1 MIETIKDFFTLEAIY
16 QVANIGVI
24 PLWLLIIFAPTSK
37 ITQAFV
43 NNLFIPSIL
52 AFTYGYLAL
61 EQIYPSDSFNNI
73 TQKDSSGFLSE
84 LKQDPLDFL
93 NNFKLYLGL
102 DQLMVLMNNT
112 LFVLIFW
119 IHFLTI
125 SLFLGV
131 WIAND
136 AIKYNIHKYIVFFPL
151 ILTYFSGPIGL
162 FLYLIL
168 RLLIARKFRLH
179 DQ

>member
-24 PLWLLIIFAPTSK
+24 PLWLLIIFAPRSN
-37 ITQAFV
+37 ITQVLV

-61 EQIYPSDSFNNI
+61 EQIYASDSFNNV
-73 TQKDSSGFLSE
+73 TQKDTSGLLNE
-84 LKQDPLDFL
+84 LKRDPLDFL

-102 DQLMVLMNNT
+102 DQLMALMDNT

-125 SLFLGV
+125 SLFVGV

-162 FLYLIL
+162 FLYLTL
-168 RLLIARKFRLH
+168 RLLMARKFRLH
-179 DQ
+179 N

>member
-1 MIETIKDFFTLEAIY
+1 MIESIKDFFTLEMIY
-16 QVANIGVI
+16 QVTNIGVI
-24 PLWLLIIFAPTSK
+24 PLWLLIIFVPRSK
-37 ITQAFV
+37 ITQGLV
-43 NNLFIPSIL
+43 NNLFIPLIM

-61 EQIYPSDSFNNI
+61 EQLSPSDA
-73 TQKDSSGFLSE
+73 LSYDA
-84 LKQDPLDFL
+84 KKDPLDFL

-102 DQLMVLMNNT
+102 DQLMLLMDKS

-151 ILTYFSGPIGL
+151 MLTYFSGPVGL

-168 RLLIARKFRLH
+168 RLLIVQKFRLN
-179 DQ
+179 D

>member
-1 MIETIKDFFTLEAIY
+1 MIESIKDFFTLEMIY
-16 QVANIGVI
+16 QVTNIGVI
-24 PLWLLIIFAPTSK
+24 PLWLLIIFVPRSK
-37 ITQAFV
+37 ITQGLV
-43 NNLFIPSIL
+43 NNLFIPLIM
-52 AFTYGYLAL
+52 AFTYSYLAL
-61 EQIYPSDSFNNI
+61 EQLSPSDA
-73 TQKDSSGFLSE
+73 LSYDT
-84 LKQDPLDFL
+84 KKDPLDFL
-93 NNFKLYLGL
+93 DNFKLYLGL
-102 DQLMVLMNNT
+102 DQLMLLMDKS

-151 ILTYFSGPIGL
+151 MLTYFSGPVGL

-168 RLLIARKFRLH
+168 RLLIVQKFRLN
-179 DQ
+179 D

>member
-1 MIETIKDFFTLEAIY
+1 MIESIKDFFTLEMIY
-16 QVANIGVI
+16 QVTNIGVI
-24 PLWLLIIFAPTSK
+24 PLWLLIIFVPRSK
-37 ITQAFV
+37 ITQGLV
-43 NNLFIPSIL
+43 NNLFIPLIM
-52 AFTYGYLAL
+52 AFTYSYLAL
-61 EQIYPSDSFNNI
+61 EQLSPSDA
-73 TQKDSSGFLSE
+73 LSYNTE
-84 LKQDPLDFL
+84 KDPLDFL
-93 NNFKLYLGL
+93 ENFKLYLGL
-102 DQLMVLMNNT
+102 DQLMLLMDKS

-151 ILTYFSGPIGL
+151 MLTYFSGPVGL

-168 RLLIARKFRLH
+168 RLLIVQKFRLN
-179 DQ
+179 D

>member
-1 MIETIKDFFTLEAIY
+1 MIETIKDFFTLGMIY
-16 QVANIGVI
+16 QVTNIGVI
-24 PLWLLIIFAPTSK
+24 PLWLLIIFAPRSK
-37 ITQAFV
+37 ITQGLV
-43 NNLFIPSIL
+43 NNLFIPLIL
-52 AFTYGYLAL
+52 AITYGYLAI
-61 EQIYPSDSFNNI
+61 EQIYPMETLNNV
-73 TQKDSSGFLSE
+73 TRKDSGGFLSG

-162 FLYLIL
+162 FLYLTL
-168 RLLIARKFRLH
+168 RLLMARKFRLH
-179 DQ
+179 N

>member
-1 MIETIKDFFTLEAIY
+1 MIETIKDFFTLGMIY
-16 QVANIGVI
+16 QVTNIGVI
-24 PLWLLIIFAPTSK
+24 PLWLLIIFAPRSK
-37 ITQAFV
+37 ITQGLV
-43 NNLFIPSIL
+43 NNLFIPLIL
-52 AFTYGYLAL
+52 AITYGYLAI
-61 EQIYPSDSFNNI
+61 EQIYPMETLNNV
-73 TQKDSSGFLSE
+73 TRKDSGGFLSG

-151 ILTYFSGPIGL
+151 IITYFSGPIGL
-162 FLYLIL
+162 FLYLFL
-168 RLLIARKFRLH
+168 RLLIARKFSLH

>member
-1 MIETIKDFFTLEAIY
+1 MIESIKDFFTLEMIY
-16 QVANIGVI
+16 QVTNIGVI
-24 PLWLLIIFAPTSK
+24 PLWLLIIFVPRSK
-37 ITQAFV
+37 ITQGLV
-43 NNLFIPSIL
+43 NNLFIPLIM
-52 AFTYGYLAL
+52 AFTYSYLAL
-61 EQIYPSDSFNNI
+61 EQLSPSDA
-73 TQKDSSGFLSE
+73 LSYNTE
-84 LKQDPLDFL
+84 KDPLDFL
-93 NNFKLYLGL
+93 ENFKLYLGL
-102 DQLMVLMNNT
+102 DQLMLLMDKS

-151 ILTYFSGPIGL
+151 MLTYFSGPVGL

-168 RLLIARKFRLH
+168 RLLIVQKFRLY
-179 DQ
+179 D

>member
-1 MIETIKDFFTLEAIY
+1 MIESIKDFFTMEMIY
-16 QVANIGVI
+16 QVTNIGVI
-24 PLWLLIIFAPTSK
+24 PLWLLIIFVPRSK
-37 ITQAFV
+37 ITQGLV
-43 NNLFIPSIL
+43 NNLFIPLIM
-52 AFTYGYLAL
+52 AFTYSYLAL
-61 EQIYPSDSFNNI
+61 EQLSPSDA
-73 TQKDSSGFLSE
+73 LSYNTE
-84 LKQDPLDFL
+84 KDPLDFL
-93 NNFKLYLGL
+93 ENFKLYLGL
-102 DQLMVLMNNT
+102 DQLMLLMDKS

-151 ILTYFSGPIGL
+151 MLTYFSGPVGL

-168 RLLIARKFRLH
+168 RLLIVQKFRLN
-179 DQ
+179 D

>member
-1 MIETIKDFFTLEAIY
+1 MIY
-16 QVANIGVI
+16 QVTNIGVI
-24 PLWLLIIFAPTSK
+24 PLWLLIIFVPRSK
-37 ITQAFV
+37 ITQGLV
-43 NNLFIPSIL
+43 NNLFIPLIM
-52 AFTYGYLAL
+52 AFTYSYLAL
-61 EQIYPSDSFNNI
+61 EQLSPSDA
-73 TQKDSSGFLSE
+73 LSYDTE
-84 LKQDPLDFL
+84 KDPLDFL
-93 NNFKLYLGL
+93 DNFKLYLGL
-102 DQLMVLMNNT
+102 DQLMLLMDKS

-151 ILTYFSGPIGL
+151 MLTYFSGPVGL

-168 RLLIARKFRLH
+168 RLLIVQKFRLN
-179 DQ
+179 D